1 MSDHWNSLADQ
12 LGTPSLVPHQRKPS
26 AKPKEPTKSPV
37 ESHSTPSVESNVVDS
52 AEAVSPPQVK
62 SETPSRLRSSWDSVA
77 RLFGVGSGPE
87 PSQALEALVTG
98 TNSVAPAASNEAD
111 DLFEGFGK
119 KKDRKPSSMW
129 GETTPVEAPTAP
141 VAKEAP
147 KPTSPAIK
155 ADPAPKKNKSFW
167 DTVEDAVDPEPEVVA
182 HESPK
187 SNLPPSRSRHAESTR
202 PQSPRQDGRRPAR
215 SESRDA
221 SRSDNR
227 NERSK
232 PLDGLDESDSSASN
246 PLASE
251 DTSGDQPERR
261 GRRRNIRRGRGNEAG
276 DQPVREEVA
285 FDQDLPVDSDDSEIR
300 PAARRPEREPRPPR
314 ESRPPRGDR
323 NREGRSSEPRSSDAR
338 SSEPRNAEP
347 RSSESRNDLRSND
360 SRPPRTARPTESGP
374 AGRDR
379 DDNRSERPR
388 PSRNRNERS
397 DASAG
402 DSRERAPRVDRSD
415 RSDSNAPRTPARPAA
430 KRGWDDLEPVEEVFV
445 EVDVDD
451 ENDFVSSEDSEAPT
465 SDEPRKRR
473 RRRRGGAGRR
483 PVAEE
488 SSSDDSSPATSSGR
502 QVYGRHADDDDLVDD
517 VESLD
522 RGFQVTAWAD
532 AIASI
537 IDRNM
542 ENHKRPSSNDYR
554 GRSGNRN
561 NGSSRRRN

>member
-37 ESHSTPSVESNVVDS
+37 ESPSTPSVESKVVDS
-52 AEAVSPPQVK
+52 GEDVSQVQAK

-87 PSQALEALVTG
+87 PSQTLEALVTG
-98 TNSVAPAASNEAD
+98 SKPVAPEASNEVE

-119 KKDRKPSSMW
+119 KKDRKAASMW
-129 GETTPVEAPTAP
+129 GEKAPAETPAAP
-141 VAKEAP
+141 VAKESP
-147 KPTSPAIK
+147 KPTSPAIN
-155 ADPAPKKNKSFW
+155 ADPAPKKKKSFW
-167 DTVEDAVDPEPEVVA
+167 DTVEDAVDPEPEIVA
-182 HESPK
+182 NESPK
-187 SNLPPSRSRHAESTR
+187 SDLPPSRSRHAESTR
-202 PQSPRQDGRRPAR
+202 PQSPRHEGRRPSR

-221 SRSDNR
+221 PRSDSR

-232 PLDGLDESDSSASN
+232 PLDDTTVSDS
-246 PLASE
+246 LASKPFAGE
-251 DTSGDQPERR
+251 PMDSENSAGEQPERR

-285 FDQDLPVDSDDSEIR
+285 FDQDLPADSDDSEVR
-300 PAARRPEREPRPPR
+300 PAARRPERAPREARPPR
-314 ESRPPRGDR
+314 SDRSRD
-323 NREGRSSEPRSSDAR
+323 GRSSEVR
-338 SSEPRNAEP
+338 SSEPRNSEV
-347 RSSESRNDLRSND
+347 RSSDSRTNE
-360 SRPPRTARPTESGP
+360 SRPPRAARPTESGS
-374 AGRDR
+374 ASRDR

-397 DASAG
+397 DAPAG
-402 DSRERAPRVDRSD
+402 ESRERAPRGDRLD
-415 RSDSNAPRTPARPAA
+415 RSDSSPPRTPARPAA

-445 EVDVDD
+445 EVDIND
-451 ENDFVSSEDSEAPT
+451 ENEFVSSEDTEAAASE
-465 SDEPRKRR
+465 EPRKRR

-483 PVAEE
+483 PLTEE
-488 SSSDDSSPATSSGR
+488 SSSEDSGPATSSGR
-502 QVYGRHADDDDLVDD
+502 QVYGRHADEDDSDDD

-554 GRSGNRN
+554 GRGGNRN